1 MAHAYRAVGWNR
13 SKRLYDTTLAGGIA
27 LCLALFVG
35 LTLWLQPAATV
46 ETLLIRAFGATA
58 FVLLHV
64 ILSIG
69 PLCRFDPR
77 FLPLLYNRRHLGV
90 AMFVLALAHGSLAF
104 VLFHTLGVLSPLVS
118 LFAGD
123 AGASGIAGVPF
134 QPLGAAALGVL
145 FLMAATSH
153 DFWLRNL
160 TPPLWKAL
168 HMSVY
173 VAYALVV
180 MHVALGFLQSN
191 SSPAL
196 AIATGVGVLW
206 VLGLH
211 VGAAFKERARDES
224 ERDGAAWVDAGSFES
239 IPDGRARTVSIGGER
254 VAIFRYDGKVSALS
268 SVCRHQN
275 GPLGEGRVVEGCVVC
290 PWHGYQYRPH
300 DGCSPAPFTE
310 RVPTFRVRVD
320 AGRVRVDPRPL
331 PPGTAVAPALFDPS
345 PTVRDER
352 EFYVGYASKTPPQ
365 LARFVRKVST
375 ALLAV
380 SATCVVLA
388 ATQQAALSDSRF
400 EFGVTRT
407 LEGLVELAP
416 YPLLRT
422 PRPGGGASAY
432 LLVAPGKHGADEL
445 LAPFAG
451 RGVRL
456 RGSLVH
462 RDGRTMIEVEP
473 GSIAP
478 ADVRVET
485 RGAEPLGRFTL
496 RGEIVDSKCHL
507 GVMNPG
513 DRRTH
518 RACAKL
524 CIRGGIPPL
533 LWVED
538 ERGEVR
544 RLLLVGARGEAVNER
559 VIDLVGDPVEI
570 EGEVERLDDLLIL
583 RADPATYRRL
593 LNE

>member
-1 MAHAYRAVGWNR
+1 MGHAYRAVGWNR
-13 SKRLYDTTLAGGIA
+13 AKRVYDATLALGIT
-27 LCLALFVG
+27 LCVALFAAI
-35 LTLWLQPAATV
+35 TLWLRPEATA

-58 FVLLHV
+58 FVLLHL

-69 PLCRFDPR
+69 PLCRLDRR

-90 AMFVLALAHGSLAF
+90 AMFVLALAHGTLAF
-104 VLFHTLGVLSPLVS
+104 VLFHTMGVLSPLLS

-123 AGASGIAGVPF
+123 TGASGLAGVPF

-160 TPPLWKAL
+160 TPPVWKAL
-168 HMSVY
+168 HMGVY

-191 SSPAL
+191 TSPVL
-196 AIATGVGVLW
+196 AVATGIGVLW

-211 VGAAFKERARDES
+211 LRAAFQERALDKL
-224 ERDGAAWVDAGSFES
+224 DAGCGDWVDAGPLDS
-239 IPDGRARTVSIGGER
+239 IPDGRARTVSVGGER
-254 VAIFRYDGKVSALS
+254 VAIFRYEGKLSALS

-275 GPLGEGRVVEGCVVC
+275 GPLGEGRVVDGCVVC

-310 RVPTFRVRVD
+310 RVPTFRVRVQD
-320 AGRVRVDPRPL
+320 GRVLVVPKPL
-331 PPGTAVAPALFDPS
+331 PPGTAVAPALVDSAPAAS
-345 PTVRDER
+345 DES
-352 EFYVGYASKTPPQ
+352 EFFVGYAPRTPPR
-365 LARFVRKVST
+365 LARFVRNI
-375 ALLAV
+375 AALLLAV
-380 SATCVVLA
+380 SATCVIVV

-400 EFGVTRT
+400 EYGVTRT
-407 LEGLVELAP
+407 LEGVVELAP

-432 LLVAPGKHGADEL
+432 LLVAPGKHGANEL

-451 RGVRL
+451 RPVRL

-462 RDGRTMIEVEP
+462 HDGRTMLEVEP
-473 GSIAP
+473 GSIAL
-478 ADVRVET
+478 ADVHVDA
-485 RGAEPLGRFTL
+485 RGAEALGRFTL

-513 DRRTH
+513 ERRTH

-538 ERGEVR
+538 QHGNVR
-544 RLLLVGARGEAVNER
+544 RLLLVGLRGEALNDR
-559 VIDLVGDPVEI
+559 VVELVGDPVEI

-593 LNE
+593 SN